1 MAVQVDAEKAFHY
14 SHTGTST
21 SETWVTPSGPVRGNS
36 VNAQMTLRILC
47 QDDDKEAKREF
58 CMVSLSFMPRAQL
71 NASSQSHNNLDDP
84 MPGMSIANN
93 I

>member
-1 MAVQVDAEKAFHY
+1 MLSQYAYELFCIRVDQLIFKNQYYIDFKY
-14 SHTGTST
+14 
-21 SETWVTPSGPVRGNS
+21 
-36 VNAQMTLRILC
+36 
-47 QDDDKEAKREF
+47 DKEAKREF
-58 CMVSLSFMPRAQL
+58 GLVSLSCMPRAQL